1 MVKMCGRRRKRD
13 VALMRRASEILAMR
27 LSIKILSS
35 CGIVA
40 IAAGIAAYAW
50 RGEIAVA
57 MMQRKIARTFAAD
70 PIADLPD
77 GLHVG
82 LCGAGSP
89 FPDATRA
96 GPCVAV
102 VAGRRLF
109 VIDAGDGSARNLQLM
124 GLAPGQIE
132 AVFLTHFHSDHI
144 DGLGSL
150 MLQRWGGAAR
160 QTALPIYGPT
170 GVDAVVA
177 GFNAAYALDEGYR
190 VAHHGPIVMPPS
202 GFGGVAKAFAS
213 PAANGPDVTLID
225 DGGLTVRAFPVDH
238 RPVEPAVGYAFT
250 YKGRK
255 LVVSGDTVASARV
268 EAEAKDADV
277 LVHEALS
284 PRLVGM
290 LQKAAHDA
298 GRTNLESVFRDI
310 LTYHT
315 TPEQA
320 AGIAQRAAVGYL
332 LLDHIVPSLPL
343 EALEGPFLGQART
356 IYAGP
361 LKVGRDGDFIS
372 MPAGSK
378 TEIVSNRLR

>member
-1 MVKMCGRRRKRD
+1 
-13 VALMRRASEILAMR
+13 MR
-27 LSIKILSS
+27 LSLKILST
-35 CGIVA
+35 CVVVA
-40 IAAGIAAYAW
+40 IAAGVAAYAW

-57 MMQRKIARTFAAD
+57 LMQRKIARTFAAD

-96 GPCVAV
+96 GPCVAA

-124 GLAPGQIE
+124 GLSPGRIE

-144 DGLGSL
+144 DGLGAL

-170 GVDAVVA
+170 GAEAVVA

-190 VAHHGPIVMPPS
+190 VAHHGPTVMPPN

-213 PAANGPDVTLID
+213 PAANGPDVMLID

-250 YKGRK
+250 YKDRK
-255 LVVSGDTVASARV
+255 LVVSGDTVASSRV
-268 EAEAKDADV
+268 EAEAKGADV

-290 LQKAAHDA
+290 LQKAAHDT

-320 AGIAQRAAVGYL
+320 AEIAQRAGVGYL
-332 LLDHIVPSLPL
+332 LLNHIVPALPF
-343 EALEGPFLGQART
+343 EALEGPFLGQARANYT
-356 IYAGP
+356 GP

-378 TEIVSNRLR
+378 STTVTNLLR

>member
-1 MVKMCGRRRKRD
+1 MRLWRR
-13 VALMRRASEILAMR
+13 ILA
-27 LSIKILSS
+27 S
-35 CGIVA
+35 VA
-40 IAAGIAAYAW
+40 VVGIAIGAAAYLW
-50 RGEIAVA
+50 RGEIVLAGMKRTAV
-57 MMQRKIARTFAAD
+57 RTLAAD

-89 FPDATRA
+89 FPDPTRA

-109 VIDAGDGSARNLQLM
+109 VIDAGDGSARNLQFM
-124 GLAPGQIE
+124 GLPPGRIE

-144 DGLGSL
+144 DGLGAL

-160 QTALPIYGPT
+160 QAPLPIYGPT
-170 GVDAVVA
+170 GVEAVVA

-190 VAHHGPIVMPPS
+190 VAHHGPIVMPPN
-202 GFGGVAKAFAS
+202 GFGGTAKAFAS
-213 PAANGPDVTLID
+213 PAANGPDVILID
-225 DGGLTVRAFPVDH
+225 DGELTVRAFPVDH

-250 YKGRK
+250 YKDRK
-255 LVVSGDTVASARV
+255 LVISGDTVASPRV
-268 EAEAKDADV
+268 EAEAKGADV

-284 PRLVGM
+284 PKLVGM
-290 LQKAAHDA
+290 LENAAHEA
-298 GRTNLESVFRDI
+298 GRTNLEAVFRDI
-310 LTYHT
+310 VTYHT

-320 AGIAQRAAVGYL
+320 AAIAQRAGVGYL
-332 LLDHIVPSLPL
+332 LLNHIVPALPY

-378 TEIVSNRLR
+378 ANIVTNRLR

>member
-1 MVKMCGRRRKRD
+1 MAMKPWRK
-13 VALMRRASEILAMR
+13 ILAS
-27 LSIKILSS
+27 LVL
-35 CGIVA
+35 VV
-40 IAAGIAAYAW
+40 IAGGAAAYHW
-50 RGEIAVA
+50 RGEIALVG
-57 MMQRKIARTFAAD
+57 MKRTIARALSAD
-70 PIADLPD
+70 PIAALPD

-89 FPDATRA
+89 FPDPTRA

-109 VIDAGDGSARNLQLM
+109 VVDAGDGGARNLQFM
-124 GLAPGQIE
+124 GLAPGRIE

-144 DGLGSL
+144 DGLGAL
-150 MLQRWGGAAR
+150 MLQRWGGAANK
-160 QTALPIYGPT
+160 APLPVYGPT
-170 GVDAVVA
+170 GVEAVVA
-177 GFNAAYALDEGYR
+177 GFNAAYSLDEGYR
-190 VAHHGPIVMPPS
+190 VAHHGPNVMPPG
-202 GFGGVAKAFAS
+202 GFGGVAKSFAVP
-213 PAANGPDVTLID
+213 PASSAGKQDGPDIMLID
-225 DGGLTVRAFPVDH
+225 DGELTVRAFPVDH

-255 LVVSGDTVASARV
+255 LVISGDTVASPRV
-268 EAEAKDADV
+268 ELEARGADV

-290 LQKAAHDA
+290 LQRGAHDA
-298 GRTNLESVFRDI
+298 GRSNLEAVFKDI

-320 AGIAQRAAVGYL
+320 AAIAQRAGVGFL
-332 LLDHIVPSLPL
+332 LLDHIVPALPY

-356 IYAGP
+356 IYSGP
-361 LKVGRDGDFIS
+361 IKVGHDGDFIT

-378 TEIVSNRLR
+378 DDIVSNVMR

>member
-1 MVKMCGRRRKRD
+1 
-13 VALMRRASEILAMR
+13 MR
-27 LSIKILSS
+27 LWKRLLTSLA
-35 CGIVA
+35 VV
-40 IAAGIAAYAW
+40 GIAVGTAGYFW
-50 RGEIAVA
+50 CGEIALA
-57 MMQRKIARTFAAD
+57 LMKRTAVRTLAAD

-124 GLAPGQIE
+124 GLAPGRIE

-144 DGLGSL
+144 DGLGAL

-160 QTALPIYGPT
+160 RTPLPIYGPT

-177 GFNAAYALDEGYR
+177 GFNAAYGLDEGYR
-190 VAHHGPIVMPPS
+190 VAHHGPNVMPPG
-202 GFGGVAKAFAS
+202 GFGGVPKSFAI
-213 PAANGPDVTLID
+213 PAANPASGRESGPDIILIN
-225 DGGLTVRAFPVDH
+225 DGELTVKAFPVDH
-238 RPVEPAVGYAFT
+238 RPVEPAVGYAFI
-250 YKGRK
+250 YKDRK
-255 LVVSGDTVASARV
+255 LVISGDTVASPRL
-268 EAEAKDADV
+268 EAEAKGADV

-284 PRLVGM
+284 PRLVGL
-290 LQKAAHDA
+290 LQQAAHEA
-298 GRTNLESVFRDI
+298 GRTNLEAVFKDI
-310 LTYHT
+310 VSYHT

-320 AGIAQRAAVGYL
+320 AEIAQRAGVGYL
-332 LLDHIVPSLPL
+332 LLHHIVPALPF
-343 EALEGPFLGQART
+343 EALEGPFLGQARS
-356 IYAGP
+356 IYTGP

-378 TEIVSNRLR
+378 INSLTNRMR

>member
-1 MVKMCGRRRKRD
+1 MRFWQRL
-13 VALMRRASEILAMR
+13 VASLA
-27 LSIKILSS
+27 
-35 CGIVA
+35 VV
-40 IAAGIAAYAW
+40 GIALGAAAYFW
-50 RGEIAVA
+50 RGDIALLV
-57 MMQRKIARTFAAD
+57 MQRKIARTFAAD

-160 QTALPIYGPT
+160 NTPLPVYGPT
-170 GVDAVVA
+170 GVDTVVA
-177 GFNAAYALDEGYR
+177 GFNTAYGLDERYR
-190 VAHHGPIVMPPS
+190 VAHHGPQVMPPS
-202 GFGGVAKAFAS
+202 GFGGVAKPFAV
-213 PAANGPDVTLID
+213 PAANSGSAKTDGADIVLID

-268 EAEAKDADV
+268 EAEAKGADV

-290 LQKAAHDA
+290 LQQGAHDA

-320 AGIAQRAAVGYL
+320 AAIAQRAGVGYL
-332 LLDHIVPSLPL
+332 LLNHIVPALPF

-378 TEIVSNRLR
+378 ADIVTNRLR